1 MVTIYTPN
9 SKRALERLD
18 YRMQWEDEVR
28 KYLLNLDKQKPVIM
42 CGDLNVAH
50 QEIDLKNPK
59 ANQNNAGFTNQERE
73 KMTKLLKSGFIDSF
87 RNIYPERQEAY
98 TWWSYMGKAREKNI
112 GWRIDYFIASD
123 RIKTY
128 IKDAIIYDK
137 IMGSDHCPVGC
148 IIEGGIDF

>member
-1 MVTIYTPN
+1 
-9 SKRALERLD
+9 
-18 YRMQWEDEVR
+18 
-28 KYLLNLDKQKPVIM
+28 
-42 CGDLNVAH
+42 
-50 QEIDLKNPK
+50 
-59 ANQNNAGFTNQERE
+59 
-73 KMTKLLKSGFIDSF
+73 
-87 RNIYPERQEAY
+87 
-98 TWWSYMGKAREKNI
+98 MGKAREKNI